1 VVDSNQG
8 FSEAGF
14 PTGAVFGPTSAAEL
28 RLVTCIG
35 TSTEYAAP
43 AATTWWCSRG
53 WRARTGGTRDDHG
66 VGTGDGRGRSRPWRL
81 LRGAMVLLL
90 VLGLV
95 FFAGGG
101 WFYSGEI
108 RDGALASLPPGAP
121 NLQTRVLAVG
131 DATITLARDPR
142 SPGALTTPGTWGL
155 IWQGGYGRLGAIRS
169 QADDRIERAFRRLEG
184 PNPRPGEL
192 TAVDGYAWPADPALA
207 AGRPAREVSY
217 PSPIGPIPA
226 WRVDGR
232 RDTWVILVHGYNAA
246 RTETLRTLAA
256 VAAQGFPVLAIS
268 YRNDPGAPR
277 NPDGLR
283 HWGATEWRDLEA
295 ATRYALGQGATGVVL
310 AGYSMGGA
318 VVTSFLL
325 SSPLASQVRGVVL
338 DAPALDLGKVLD
350 YGAEDR
356 TLPVLGTPVPPAL
369 TEVAKRIAGLRYD
382 LDWGDL
388 DYVDRA
394 GGLRSPILLFHQG
407 GDPTVPVTISERLA
421 RARPDLVTF
430 ERFGGAGHVQ
440 SWNVDRPRYERA
452 LRAFLDRVAPARAAA

>member
-1 VVDSNQG
+1 
-8 FSEAGF
+8 
-14 PTGAVFGPTSAAEL
+14 
-28 RLVTCIG
+28 
-35 TSTEYAAP
+35 
-43 AATTWWCSRG
+43 
-53 WRARTGGTRDDHG
+53 
-66 VGTGDGRGRSRPWRL
+66 
-81 LRGAMVLLL
+81 M
-90 VLGLV
+90 
-95 FFAGGG
+95 
-101 WFYSGEI
+101 
-108 RDGALASLPPGAP
+108 
-121 NLQTRVLAVG
+121 
-131 DATITLARDPR
+131 
-142 SPGALTTPGTWGL
+142 
-155 IWQGGYGRLGAIRS
+155 
-169 QADDRIERAFRRLEG
+169 
-184 PNPRPGEL
+184 
-192 TAVDGYAWPADPALA
+192 
-207 AGRPAREVSY
+207 
-217 PSPIGPIPA
+217 PA

-256 VAAQGFPVLAIS
+256 VAAQGFPALAIS

-295 ATRYALGQGATGVVL
+295 ATRYALGQGAAGVVL
-310 AGYSMGGA
+310 AGHSMGGA

-325 SSPLASQVRGVVL
+325 SSPLASRVRGVVL

-369 TEVAKRIAGLRYD
+369 TEVAKGIAGLRYD

-430 ERFGGAGHVQ
+430 ERFGGDGHVQ

-452 LRAFLDRVAPARAAA
+452 LRAFLDRVAPARTAA

>member
-1 VVDSNQG
+1 
-8 FSEAGF
+8 
-14 PTGAVFGPTSAAEL
+14 
-28 RLVTCIG
+28 
-35 TSTEYAAP
+35 
-43 AATTWWCSRG
+43 
-53 WRARTGGTRDDHG
+53 
-66 VGTGDGRGRSRPWRL
+66 VGTNDGRGRSAPWRL
-81 LRGAMVLLL
+81 LRGAVVLLL

-108 RDGALASLPPGAP
+108 RDGALASVAP
-121 NLQTRVLAVG
+121 EAPDLQTRVLAVG
-131 DATITLARDPR
+131 GATITLARDPA
-142 SPGALTTPGTWGL
+142 SPEALTTPGTWGL
-155 IWQGGYGRLGAIRS
+155 SWAGGGYGRLGAIRS
-169 QADDRIERAFRRLEG
+169 QTGDRVERAFRRLQG
-184 PNPRPGEL
+184 PAPRTGDL

-207 AGRPAREVSY
+207 AGRPAREVAY
-217 PSPIGPIPA
+217 PSPLGPTPA

-246 RTETLRTLAA
+246 RTETLRTLAP
-256 VAAQGFPVLAIS
+256 VAGQGYPALAIS

-277 NPDGLR
+277 TPDGLR

-295 ATRYALGQGATGVVL
+295 ATRYAIGQGAAGVVL

-318 VVTSFLL
+318 VVASFLL
-325 SSPLASQVRGVVL
+325 SSPLAARVRGVVL
-338 DAPALDLGKVLD
+338 DAPALDLGRVID
-350 YGAEDR
+350 DGAEDR

-369 TEVAKRIAGLRYD
+369 TEVAKGIAGVRYD

-394 GGLRSPILLFHQG
+394 GGLRSPILLFHQT

-430 ERFGGAGHVQ
+430 ERFGGDGHVQ

-452 LRAFLDRVAPARAAA
+452 LRAFLDRVAPARAA